1 MRAYGNWCGPG
12 WSAGQYKDAKD
23 LTFQDKLVPA
33 VDALDEI
40 CKEHDILLQ
49 EFPQM
54 TEIINGRFMRKAR
67 NMGIT
72 GKLFALAVEK
82 FGPSG
87 TSLYNL
93 PWRGEI

>member
-1 MRAYGNWCGPG
+1 MRVYGNWCGPG
-12 WSAGQYKDAKD
+12 WSAGQFKDAKD
-23 LTFQDKLVPA
+23 LTARDKQIPA
-33 VDALDEI
+33 VDELDAI

-49 EFPQM
+49 EQPQNA
-54 TEIINGRFMRKAR
+54 EQINGRFMRKAR

-87 TSLYNL
+87 TSFYN
-93 PWRGEI
+93 